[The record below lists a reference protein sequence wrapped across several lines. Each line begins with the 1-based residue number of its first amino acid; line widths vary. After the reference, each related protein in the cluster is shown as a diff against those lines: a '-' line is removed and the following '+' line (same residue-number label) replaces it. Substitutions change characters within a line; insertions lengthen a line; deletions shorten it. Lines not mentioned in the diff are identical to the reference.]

1 MRRDTTGGI
10 GIGEASRALKRIG
23 KSIGKKM
30 ARLPEGRYAIVLS
43 SMVVAGTHRG
53 AVRKFDVFGDPA
65 LAAAITEYSGH
76 LDAALHG
83 TDAVPRIEEFAAI
96 PGNAEKRARKVRG
109 LLRTAWAF
117 HTNGTKFAGTKQ
129 MYKVVAD
136 NPEAGFEWW
145 GRVTGGIPFSNKAAD
160 DSDASI
166 KIMAYLAPIVH
177 AQMLEEAV

>member
-65 LAAAITEYSGH
+65 LAAAITEYS
-76 LDAALHG
+76 
-83 TDAVPRIEEFAAI
+83 RSEERRV
-96 PGNAEKRARKVRG
+96 GKEWRSRG
-109 LLRTAWAF
+109 SPD
-117 HTNGTKFAGTKQ
+117 H
-129 MYKVVAD
+129 
-136 NPEAGFEWW
+136 
-145 GRVTGGIPFSNKAAD
+145 
-160 DSDASI
+160 
-166 KIMAYLAPIVH
+166 
-177 AQMLEEAV
+177 